1 MSVCRYRKLSAGCR
15 KVFCSAAGLIFY
27 NRKYRKYGKLNAANI

>member
-15 KVFCSAAGLIFY
+15 EVCSAAGLIFY